1 MDIVRLILSIIIW
14 LSFSLSLPIK
24 AAGSKCNDPVV
35 PLIDLVAQPKKFLGK
50 KVVLKGE
57 FNSFSTLALDYPKAM
72 RSSKDYI
79 GLVLDRPDH
88 TEIPLVELKLAVPLK
103 MFQDNTIEL
112 ENGKKVLIRG
122 KVFAVAL
129 GEPWIDVNQVE
140 IIENNNG

>member
-1 MDIVRLILSIIIW
+1 MNNVRLILSLIIW
-14 LSFSLSLPIK
+14 LSFSLPMPVQ
-24 AAGSKCNDPVV
+24 AATPKCNEPVT

-88 TEIPLVELKLAVPLK
+88 GEIPLVELKLAAPLK
-103 MFQDNTIEL
+103 MFQDNAIEL

-129 GEPWIDVNQVE
+129 GEPWLEVSQIE
-140 IIENNNG
+140 IIENNG

>member
-1 MDIVRLILSIIIW
+1 MDSVRLILSLLIW
-14 LSFSLSLPIK
+14 LSFALLLPLK
-24 AAGSKCNDPVV
+24 AVAPKCAELIT
-35 PLIDLVAQPKKFLGK
+35 PLIDIVGQPKKFLGK
-50 KVVLKGE
+50 KVTVKGE

-88 TEIPLVELKLAVPLK
+88 GEIPLVELKLAAPLK
-103 MFQDNTIEL
+103 MFQDNAIDL

-129 GEPWIDVNQVE
+129 GEPWIDVTQLE
-140 IIENNNG
+140 LIDNNG